1 MRKGEMD
8 NETKHSMKKL
18 DPPERS
24 RTYVY
29 KSGHRHTL
37 ENVVAVGNEQGWD
50 RIQTADG
57 KLHTVLT
64 VIKKGDLVVDYCISR
79 ELDTDAWTF

>member
-1 MRKGEMD
+1 M
-8 NETKHSMKKL
+8 ETTERPFMNKL

-24 RTYVY
+24 RTYIY

-37 ENVVAVGNEQGWD
+37 KDVVAVKNEQGWD
-50 RIQTADG
+50 RIKTADG

-64 VIKKGDLVVDYCISR
+64 VIRKGDLVVDYCVAR
-79 ELDTDAWTF
+79 ELDTDDWTF

>member
-1 MRKGEMD
+1 MG
-8 NETKHSMKKL
+8 NSTKPSMVKL

-24 RTYVY
+24 RTYIY
-29 KSGHRHTL
+29 KSGAVYRL
-37 ENVVAVGNEQGWD
+37 ADVVAVKNEQGWD

-64 VIKKGDLVVDYCISR
+64 VIKKGDLIIDYCVAR

>member
-1 MRKGEMD
+1 MS
-8 NETKHSMKKL
+8 NSLETRPSMNKL

-37 ENVVAVGNEQGWD
+37 RDVVAVGVEKGWD

-57 KLHTVLT
+57 KLHVVLM
-64 VIKKGDLVVDYCISR
+64 VIGKPEGPVDYCVAK
-79 ELDTDAWTF
+79 ELDCDAWTF

>member
-1 MRKGEMD
+1 MSEEIRP
-8 NETKHSMKKL
+8 TMKKL
-18 DPPERS
+18 DPPEKS

-37 ENVVAVGNEQGWD
+37 TDVVAVGNEQGWD

-64 VIKKGDLVVDYCISR
+64 VVKKGELIVDYCISR
-79 ELDTDAWTF
+79 ELEVEGWTF